1 MRGFLLDTCVVSEP
15 TRPRASTK
23 VIGWL
28 DARGIDNLFISVVT
42 IAELEQGIAYLGD
55 GARARKVEAWLADSV
70 LPQFESRLLHVD
82 LRVAQRWGRLLG
94 ESKRAGKPAPAVD
107 AILAAT
113 AMEHDLTLATRNVAD
128 FREFDLRIFN
138 PWQ

>member
-15 TRPRASTK
+15 MRARPSNK

-42 IAELEQGIAYLGD
+42 IAELEQGMAHLGD
-55 GARARKVEAWLADSV
+55 GVRARKVEAWLTGSIV
-70 LPQFESRLLHVD
+70 PQFESRVLDVD
-82 LRVAQRWGRLLG
+82 MRVARRWGRLVG
-94 ESKRAGKPAPAVD
+94 ASKRAGKPVAAVD
-107 AILAAT
+107 AIIAAT
-113 AMEHDLTLATRNVAD
+113 AVEHELTLVTRNVAD
-128 FREFDLRIFN
+128 FRGFDILIIN